1 MMATSKKVL
10 WRWDTEVRTL
20 DVYQNDRLDE
30 FVIPVAPKEVV
41 VEEVRGGRRDDDLT
55 DIIEELRSSDT
66 FFAAS
71 LELFFLFGVVVVDE
85 NDEVA
90 GGDFDP
96 DGGVPDVEVILGV
109 GASLDD
115 DSYVIIVVFLL
126 EFVEGLSFLFLGE
139 RVEGVVT

>member
-1 MMATSKKVL
+1 MTATSKKVL
-10 WRWDTEVRTL
+10 WRWDTEVRAF

-30 FVIPVAPKEVV
+30 FMIPVAPKDV
-41 VEEVRGGRRDDDLT
+41 VEEIRGGRRDDDLT
-55 DIIEELRSSDT
+55 DIVVELRSSDT

-96 DGGVPDVEVILGV
+96 DSGVPDVEVILGV

-139 RVEGVVT
+139 RIEGVVT

>member
-1 MMATSKKVL
+1 MMATSKNVL
-10 WRWDTEVRTL
+10 WRWDTEVRAF

-30 FVIPVAPKEVV
+30 FMIPVAPKEVV
-41 VEEVRGGRRDDDLT
+41 VEEIRGGRRDDDLT
-55 DIIEELRSSDT
+55 DIVVELRSSET

-71 LELFFLFGVVVVDE
+71 LELFFLFGVVVVNE

-90 GGDFDP
+90 CGDFDS

-139 RVEGVVT
+139 RIEGVVT